1 MDRKEERKNKMDEN
15 IILEEVSVST
25 ISTYIAVGKKS
36 YRQHYLHLWEN
47 ENPDPYINKSFTVP
61 VLEKELLDSNCV
73 NFLVKTG
80 DTTIGI
86 VKLIIDAGIDEHPS
100 NKSLLAE
107 KIYLLKE
114 FSGKGFGK
122 KTLVAI
128 ENYAKGLG
136 KQILWLD
143 TMQKGNPINFYLK
156 TGFTIKKESTLKLP
170 RAKPSEKAMWVLTKA
185 L

>member
-1 MDRKEERKNKMDEN
+1 MDQKEERTNNMDEK
-15 IILEEVSVST
+15 IILEEVSAST
-25 ISTYIAVGKKS
+25 IPIYIAVGKKS
-36 YRQHYLHLWEN
+36 YCQHYLHLWEN
-47 ENPDPYINKSFTVP
+47 ENPDPYINNSFTVP

-73 NFLVKTG
+73 NFLVKSNG
-80 DTTIGI
+80 NTIGI
-86 VKLIIDAGIDEHPS
+86 VKLKIDAGIDELPS
-100 NKSLLAE
+100 NTSLLAE

-122 KTLVAI
+122 KTLIEI
-128 ENYAKGLG
+128 ENYAMGLG

-156 TGFTIKKESTLKLP
+156 SGFTIKKESTLKLP
-170 RAKPSEKAMWVLTKA
+170 RAKSSEKAMWVLTKT